1 MSGDADTVISLN
13 EEGDYEV
20 ALDYEIKCDSYVLGT
35 KITKTS
41 YSDYRI
47 FFRFSVRNGNCMVF
61 PFDAVTGEELKNTA
75 ATPNGFYLDLAQSRY
90 LDILVKRSVL
100 NEQDSGVTEDIR
112 FNRPASDGEMYTQ
125 EGLYTIAVRNR
136 YTLEQTVK
144 TIYVGT
150 DERYID
156 YVSNGYS
163 VQQIMQAL
171 GQ

>member
-1 MSGDADTVISLN
+1 
-13 EEGDYEV
+13 
-20 ALDYEIKCDSYVLGT
+20 
-35 KITKTS
+35 
-41 YSDYRI
+41 
-47 FFRFSVRNGNCMVF
+47 
-61 PFDAVTGEELKNTA
+61 
-75 ATPNGFYLDLAQSRY
+75 
-90 LDILVKRSVL
+90 
-100 NEQDSGVTEDIR
+100 
-112 FNRPASDGEMYTQ
+112 MYTQ

-156 YVSNGYS
+156 YVSKGYS